1 MRFHR
6 NHLASLVSLILLSWG
21 ASDVAAHAATQGTIQ
36 PGLPLESLSDA
47 EAASHPTFATLFEW
61 TWHESLSVDPR
72 AETASIVDA
81 FGSSSD
87 AVSSAPS
94 IGPAASEDTDSAV
107 SHVVPAAGLAAA
119 EEGRRTGPL
128 TDVDA
133 PRAGIDGDSRS
144 PLATDAPKLLEPARA
159 ALTRLVSLRT
169 REASPAAEPIS
180 LVDARAPTTEPPD
193 DAVEPWLRVAAV
205 LTEFTGQVESLAR
218 GEPMGA
224 VASVVDDWPA
234 PAVSAFKTL
243 APAAQ
248 PVGQLTAQVK
258 VASHAER
265 VLSDL
270 AALRGPP
277 LNQSA
282 HAQEEPQKS
291 ASATPSDKV
300 LALLEAACVPREVR
314 GAYFAHPDL
323 RSERAQAEPA
333 VDILLDIDAP
343 VRVQHLQC
351 ESAVDRRTEQPSC
364 AASGPGVTLVS
375 PRRTALADH
384 VLDRVRGG
392 FDNGAGLHV
401 SFGIERAVYIN
412 GSLVANSSLSVS
424 VLGKLAGGDARA
436 VVAADPAGLTLVQ
449 SGAGNVLATNIGAA
463 NLGTVIQNT
472 LNDQNIR
479 NVTVINAAVNSAQL
493 ARGLALHSTLRNV
506 AIDALRR

>member
-21 ASDVAAHAATQGTIQ
+21 ASDAAAHAATQEAIQ
-36 PGLPLESLSDA
+36 PGRPFEGLSDA
-47 EAASHPTFATLFEW
+47 ETGFHPPFAPLFEW
-61 TWHESLSVDPR
+61 TWHETLSVDSR

-87 AVSSAPS
+87 ASPSAPS
-94 IGPAASEDTDSAV
+94 IDPAASEDTDSAV
-107 SHVVPAAGLAAA
+107 SDMVPAAGMAAA
-119 EEGRRTGPL
+119 EKGRRTGPL

-133 PRAGIDGDSRS
+133 PRAGIDGDPRS
-144 PLATDAPKLLEPARA
+144 SLATDEPKPLEPARA
-159 ALTRLVSLRT
+159 ALTHPVAPRT
-169 REASPAAEPIS
+169 REAPPAAERVS

-205 LTEFTGQVESLAR
+205 LTELTGPVESLT
-218 GEPMGA
+218 GDEHMGA
-224 VASVVDDWPA
+224 AASVVDEWPA
-234 PAVSAFKTL
+234 PAASPLKNP
-243 APAAQ
+243 APAQQ
-248 PVGQLTAQVK
+248 PVGQVTAQVK

-270 AALRGPP
+270 AALRQPQ
-277 LNQSA
+277 LNDSA
-282 HAQEEPQKS
+282 HAQEEPQQT

-323 RSERAQAEPA
+323 RSERVQAEPA

-343 VRVQHLQC
+343 VRVQHVQR
-351 ESAVDRRTEQPSC
+351 ESTVDRRAEQPSC
-364 AASGPGVTLVS
+364 AASGPGVTLAS

-392 FDNGAGLHV
+392 FDNGAGLRV

-412 GSLVANSSLSVS
+412 GSLVANSTLSVS

-436 VVAADPAGLTLVQ
+436 VVAADPTGLTLVQ
-449 SGAGNVLATNIGAA
+449 SGAGNVVATNIGAA